1 MTEASKHPFAAAIA
15 YCIIYDARG
24 PQAADD
30 SLRRVRNGSPLPADD
45 QQLLEAAARAVDPQ
59 AGDVQLAEL
68 EHRASELGNPHV
80 ALLMGGAT
88 KIKQYVFE
96 SAKLPEIRGASGLLD
111 RINLVDLPA
120 LFGQSFE
127 DQEKQ
132 KRAEAVRTAFSER
145 HNGQRP
151 PACPDCVIY
160 ANGGEILA
168 FAPTKLAATLADEI
182 ERLYTSETLVAN
194 SVAVWRPCSLAELRF
209 GVRPSECSF
218 DHLQQVTDQY
228 LRRMMDQY
236 YGGATEAHVWERK
249 NFGELATAL
258 ALEKLR
264 RREGNIV
271 RDRSPKPVAHIETN
285 PYARRCR
292 SCERR
297 NAVVERRFEGEP
309 EGEWF
314 CEPCARKRAFGQ
326 MAKKEEEGQIQWFNK
341 AEFPWEPQAAR
352 AWSTLFEE
360 WLKDNPGDAEV
371 YYQGAGRAVRPA
383 EDLEDIAEA
392 AEPKGFVAAIYAD
405 ANNMGGLLQS
415 RRTPNEYQKLAQRT
429 YQLAKGAVFSALARH
444 LNPVEGRHPFE
455 ILSIGGDDVFLLVPA
470 HKALPIAVALASA
483 VEEGFA
489 QVEESYNWES
499 VQRIRRTNGSAT
511 RQSELAFSAGVLIAD
526 DHTPVFL
533 LNRLAGELLKS
544 AKTKASQLRD
554 QHFYGATV
562 DFQSLKATGMIATNI
577 QDFRKDALQCDG
589 RSLTAKP
596 YTLAELNALLD
607 GVRQLKTGGFP
618 KSQLIRLREQARA
631 GRLASSVDY
640 LYLQAR
646 SQHRDLLRGALDD
659 VWVGHS
665 PGSQT
670 QLGLWLRRDDPTGP
684 EWETVLGD
692 LVEIYDFVPEKE
704 Q

>member
-1 MTEASKHPFAAAIA
+1 
-15 YCIIYDARG
+15 
-24 PQAADD
+24 
-30 SLRRVRNGSPLPADD
+30 
-45 QQLLEAAARAVDPQ
+45 VDPQ
-59 AGDVQLAEL
+59 ADDVQLADLDRLAGEL
-68 EHRASELGNPHV
+68 DNPHV
-80 ALLMGGAT
+80 ALVMGGAT

-96 SAKLPEIRGASGLLD
+96 SAKLPEIRGASALLD

-132 KRAEAVRTAFSER
+132 KQKRADSVRTAFSER
-145 HNGQRP
+145 HNGQCP
-151 PACPDCVIY
+151 PACPESVIY

-168 FAPTKLAATLADEI
+168 FAPTTLAATLADEI
-182 ERLYTSETLVAN
+182 EWLYTSETLVAN

-209 GVRPSECSF
+209 GLRPGECSF
-218 DHLQQVTDQY
+218 NHLQQVTDQY
-228 LRRMMDQY
+228 LRRMMEQY
-236 YGGATEAHVWERK
+236 YAGATEAHVWERK

-258 ALEKLR
+258 AVEKVR

-297 NAVVERRFEGEP
+297 NAVVERQFEGET
-309 EGEWF
+309 EAL

-326 MAKKEEEGQIQWFNK
+326 MAKKEGESQIQWFSK
-341 AEFPWEPQAAR
+341 AEFAWEPQAAR
-352 AWSTLFEE
+352 AWATLFEG
-360 WLKDNPGDAEV
+360 WLKDNPGDAEI
-371 YYQGAGRAVRPA
+371 YYQGASHPVKPA

-392 AEPKGFVAAIYAD
+392 SSPTGFVAAVYAD

-429 YQLAKGAVFSALARH
+429 YQLAQDAVFSALARH

-470 HKALPIAVALASA
+470 HQALPIAVALASA
-483 VEEGFA
+483 VEEGSA
-489 QVEESYNWES
+489 QVEEGYNWES
-499 VQRIRRTNGSAT
+499 VQRIRRPNGSAT
-511 RQSELAFSAGVLIAD
+511 QQSELAFSVGVLIAD
-526 DHTPVFL
+526 EHTPVFL

-544 AKTKASQLRD
+544 AKTKASRLRGLGF
-554 QHFYGATV
+554 HGATV

-646 SQHRDLLRGALDD
+646 SQHPDLLRGALDE

-670 QLGLWLRRDDPTGP
+670 QLGLWLRPDDPTGP

-704 Q
+704 R